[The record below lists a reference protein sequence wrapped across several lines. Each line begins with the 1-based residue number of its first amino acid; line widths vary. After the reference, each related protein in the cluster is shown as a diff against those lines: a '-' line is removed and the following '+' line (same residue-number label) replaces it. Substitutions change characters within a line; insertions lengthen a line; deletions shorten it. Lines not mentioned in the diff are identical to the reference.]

1 MTAKQKKRRKKGQKS
16 KKWMIFVLLLI
27 ALIGIVIVSLHFQK
41 PSQSPKYLAKE
52 YFRISDAIALA
63 TPTDAENKT
72 IKIKQLDFKLTPIM
86 GDANHVVVIL
96 SGGVEAQDYPYF
108 REIKKNETICLA
120 ESGQE
125 IIFKFSVTVT
135 RSDEGY
141 YPLTIR
147 LRCDETI
154 DSVEGQKVTIYISKW
169 IAT

>member
-1 MTAKQKKRRKKGQKS
+1 MSAKQKKRRKSKKS
-16 KKWMIFVLLLI
+16 KKWVIFVLPLI
-27 ALIGIVIVSLHFQK
+27 ALIGIVIVSLYLQN
-41 PSQSPKYLAKE
+41 PSQSPKYPAKE
-52 YFRISDAIALA
+52 YFGISDAIALA
-63 TPTDAENKT
+63 TPADAENKT

-86 GDANHVVVIL
+86 GDAHHVVIIPP
-96 SGGVEAQDYPYF
+96 GAVEIPDYPYF
-108 REIKKNETICLA
+108 EEIKTNETICLS

-154 DSVEGQKVTIYISKW
+154 NSVEGQKVTINISNW
-169 IAT
+169 IFF